1 MEKTKQLLESVVEN
15 YTEAA
20 EKICKYI
27 EDPDEKKEQLNDLR
41 KLTREHAELAHE
53 FHLQEM
59 AVMHVTSQLKDI
71 KDLEIEQ
78 QYEEMVR
85 RYTDGYRKTEQEMME
100 SRNCTELEEV
110 ITRCMKTTVK
120 KE

>member
-71 KDLEIEQ
+71 KDLEIE
-78 QYEEMVR
+78 
-85 RYTDGYRKTEQEMME
+85 K
-100 SRNCTELEEV
+100 V
-110 ITRCMKTTVK
+110 IHFSNKCIYYFK
-120 KE
+120 

>member
-71 KDLEIEQ
+71 KDLEIEKVHSHTFFLAMYVLDSQ
-78 QYEEMVR
+78 QFDIKR
-85 RYTDGYRKTEQEMME
+85 LG
-100 SRNCTELEEV
+100 
-110 ITRCMKTTVK
+110 I
-120 KE
+120 